1 MTNGNNN
8 INTRKYLSVSIIL
21 LVSFMIVA
29 AIVSPKINNNPT
41 GSFSLPSIIQSDDA
55 STFNQLNN
63 SHYKPLDELMILL
76 SKYGREVVWT
86 IAGILIFFFG
96 GSTGRR
102 AAIIMALA
110 MLVLIPLGTIAKQV
124 VGRPRPVIPQADFL
138 MAADT
143 DYSYPSGHAV
153 IVSAGAAVL
162 LALFRN
168 THRKLAVSIGLTVEA
183 ALVCVSRVY
192 VGGHYP
198 LDVIGGILLGA
209 GVAFIFVA
217 AASTKRAEKL
227 LQPVEKA
234 LKR

>member
-8 INTRKYLSVSIIL
+8 INTRKYLTVSIIL

-29 AIVSPKINNNPT
+29 AIVSPKINNPN
-41 GSFSLPSIIQSDDA
+41 GSTSLPSIIQSDDA

-63 SHYKPLDELMILL
+63 SHYKPLDELMVLL
-76 SKYGREVVWT
+76 SKYGREIVWT

-110 MLVLIPLGTIAKQV
+110 MLVLIPLGTITKQV
-124 VGRPRPVIPQADFL
+124 VGRLRPVIPQADFL
-138 MAADT
+138 MAADA

-168 THRKLAVSIGLTVEA
+168 TQRKLAMSIGLTVEA

-198 LDVIGGILLGA
+198 LDIIGGILLGA

-227 LQPVEKA
+227 LQPVEKT

>member
-1 MTNGNNN
+1 MTKGNNN
-8 INTRKYLSVSIIL
+8 INTRIYLFVSIIL
-21 LVSFMIVA
+21 LISFVIVA
-29 AIVSPKINNNPT
+29 AIVSPKINNPN
-41 GSFSLPSIIQSDDA
+41 GSTSLPSITQSDDA
-55 STFNQLNN
+55 SAFNQLNN
-63 SHYKPLDELMILL
+63 SHYKPLDELMVLL

-86 IAGILIFFFG
+86 IAGILIFLFG

-124 VGRPRPVIPQADFL
+124 VGRPRPIIPQADFL

-162 LALFRN
+162 LTLFRD

-227 LQPVEKA
+227 LQPVENA

>member
-8 INTRKYLSVSIIL
+8 INTRKYLTVSIIL

-29 AIVSPKINNNPT
+29 AIVSPKINNPN
-41 GSFSLPSIIQSDDA
+41 GSTSLPSIIQSDDA

-63 SHYKPLDELMILL
+63 SHYKPLDELMVLL

-110 MLVLIPLGTIAKQV
+110 MLVLIPLGTITKQV
-124 VGRPRPVIPQADFL
+124 VGRLRPVIPQADFL
-138 MAADT
+138 MAADA

-162 LALFRN
+162 LALFRD
-168 THRKLAVSIGLTVEA
+168 TRRKLAVSIGLTVEA

-217 AASTKRAEKL
+217 AASTKRAENL

>member
-8 INTRKYLSVSIIL
+8 INTRKYLTVSIIL

-29 AIVSPKINNNPT
+29 AIVSPKINNPN
-41 GSFSLPSIIQSDDA
+41 GSSSLPSIIQSDDA

-63 SHYKPLDELMILL
+63 SHYKPLDDLMVLL
-76 SKYGREVVWT
+76 SKYGREIVWT

-102 AAIIMALA
+102 AAVFMALA
-110 MLVLIPLGTIAKQV
+110 MLVLIPLGTIAKKI

-162 LALFRN
+162 LPLLRN
-168 THRKLAVSIGLTVEA
+168 THRMLAVSIGLTVEA

-198 LDVIGGILLGA
+198 LDVIGGMLLGV
-209 GVAFIFVA
+209 GVALIFVGIDKSIEA
-217 AASTKRAEKL
+217 LLVPLKKLVKR
-227 LQPVEKA
+227 
-234 LKR
+234 